1 MSIAQL
7 LKSSPLPKLE
17 TEILLVE
24 ELKVDRSHLNAFSE
38 TEISNKHL
46 ISLNKKIARRKD
58 GEPLAYILGYKEFY
72 GRTFLVN
79 KNVLIPRPETEALVE
94 TVLKEISNKE
104 LTLVDVGTGSGCIAI
119 TLQLEQPHLNVIATE
134 IDPTALSVARKN
146 AHLHRVDE
154 KITFVKSNLLEEVAN
169 PIDIIVANLPYIPSK
184 NLAKL
189 PSGIKDFEP
198 RIALD
203 SGRSKEELYR
213 RLFHQ
218 ARNKLTPNGK
228 IYYEIDGDILVKNF

>member
-24 ELKVDRSHLNAFSE
+24 ELKVDRSYLNAFSE
-38 TEISNKHL
+38 TEISNKQL

-169 PIDIIVANLPYIPSK
+169 PIDIIGVAGFWYYRKKRKPKQDYFVPEAFPMDELPKSEEEP
-184 NLAKL
+184 
-189 PSGIKDFEP
+189 KDTKP
-198 RIALD
+198 PT
-203 SGRSKEELYR
+203 
-213 RLFHQ
+213 
-218 ARNKLTPNGK
+218 N
-228 IYYEIDGDILVKNF
+228 